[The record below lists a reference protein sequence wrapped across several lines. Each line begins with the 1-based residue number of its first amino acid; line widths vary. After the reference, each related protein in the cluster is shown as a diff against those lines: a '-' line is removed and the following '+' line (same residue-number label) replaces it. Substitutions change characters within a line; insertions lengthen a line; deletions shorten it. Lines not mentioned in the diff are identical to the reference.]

1 MGTAFAGC
9 AFAPKRPAMGDNCV
23 YTWHRLTQPF
33 VSQDVTP
40 CRQPSRGRPPLLT
53 TLAADSLPC
62 RGPGHELLP
71 LQIAW
76 PPVTTPRGGLPIA
89 RRQFSYEHCLHGQA
103 IQEPVE
109 HFYVIQSPHT

>member
-1 MGTAFAGC
+1 MASPHATICLAGC
-9 AFAPKRPAMGDNCV
+9 
-23 YTWHRLTQPF
+23 H
-33 VSQDVTP
+33 P

-53 TLAADSLPC
+53 ALATDSLPC

-89 RRQFSYEHCLHGQA
+89 RRQFSYEHCLHGRA
-103 IQEPVE
+103 LQEPVE